1 MADLKKE
8 FSYFLSHQEEL
19 AKEYK
24 GKVLVIVGENVVGA
38 YDTALEAYESVKE
51 AYEAG
56 SYLIQECNDG
66 KDAYTQ
72 TFHSRVAFV

>member
-8 FSYFLSHQEEL
+8 FEYFLNHQSEL
-19 AKEYK
+19 VKKYK

-38 YDTALEAYESVKE
+38 YDTTFEALSAAQKSYEP
-51 AYEAG
+51 G
-56 SYLIQECNDG
+56 TFLLQECIEG
-66 KDAYTQ
+66 KEAYTQ